1 MEEFKPNSHKFK
13 EEEKLKAEREKKEK
27 VVSGNVKTKKK
38 KDISKFTD
46 IFISEDAAN
55 VKSYILMDVLV
66 PAIKKAVSDIIKDG
80 IDMILYGESG
90 SRRRGT
96 NNASYISYNKYS
108 ERDRDYDRRYNDRPR
123 SSYGYNDIVLE
134 NRGDAEAIMDRMD
147 EVLDQYKMVSI
158 ADLYEFAGLRAN
170 YTDQKYGWTNL
181 SNARIERTRDGY
193 WLKLPKAMPF
203 D

>member
-1 MEEFKPNSHKFK
+1 MDEFKPNSHKFK
-13 EEEKLKAEREKKEK
+13 TEEKLKAEREKKEK

-90 SRRRGT
+90 SRRRGST
-96 NNASYISYNKYS
+96 NASYISYNKYS
-108 ERDRDYDRRYNDRPR
+108 ERDRDYDRRYNDRPKI
-123 SSYGYNDIVLE
+123 SYGYDDIMFE
-134 NRGDAEAIMDRMD
+134 NRGDAEAVMDRMD
-147 EVLDQYKMVSI
+147 EVIDKYKMVSV
-158 ADLYEFAGLRAN
+158 ADLYEFAGLRSN

-181 SNARIERTRDGY
+181 GSAKIERTRDGY
-193 WLKLPKAMPF
+193 LLKLPKAMPF

>member
-1 MEEFKPNSHKFK
+1 MDEFKPNSHKFK
-13 EEEKLKAEREKKEK
+13 EEERLKAEREKKEK
-27 VVSGNVKTKKK
+27 IVSGNVKTKKK
-38 KDISKFTD
+38 KEISKFAD

-55 VKSYILMDVLV
+55 VKNYILMDVLV

-90 SRRRGT
+90 SRRRGST
-96 NNASYISYNKYS
+96 NASYISYNKYS

-123 SSYGYNDIVLE
+123 VSYGYDDIVLE

-147 EVLDQYKMVSI
+147 EVIDKYKMVSV
-158 ADLYEFAGLRAN
+158 ADLYEFAGLRSN

-181 SNARIERTRDGY
+181 GTARIERTRDGY